1 MLRNL
6 DFSNLKASLL
16 QILMSLVIVLISL
29 TFHEVAHGWMA
40 DKLGDH
46 TAKERGRLSL
56 NPFAHLDPIGFFC
69 MLLFGFGWARPVPI
83 DARNFRHPKR
93 GMALTA
99 LAGPVANLLLAF
111 VILVPYEIIMAC
123 DAHGAFM
130 NSSEFTINLI
140 YACLT
145 FIFTFH
151 YMNISL
157 AVFNFFPVPPLDG
170 SRVLYAILPEKYY
183 FGVMKYERYIS
194 LGIMLLLVTGLLDK
208 PLTFL
213 TGAISGGMRWL
224 LELLPFFG

>member
-1 MLRNL
+1 MTKRIW
-6 DFSNLKASLL
+6 AGLL
-16 QILMSLVIVLISL
+16 AL
-29 TFHEVAHGWMA
+29 
-40 DKLGDH
+40 
-46 TAKERGRLSL
+46 
-56 NPFAHLDPIGFFC
+56 
-69 MLLFGFGWARPVPI
+69 
-83 DARNFRHPKR
+83 

-111 VILVPYEIIMAC
+111 VILIPYEIIMAC